1 MEFITENGRPV
12 SRIGQGTWYL
22 GENAATAVRERKA
35 LQAGVEAGMNLIDT
49 AEMYGEGAA
58 EHLIGSAIRG
68 MDRASLYLVSKV
80 YPFNADRRSI
90 FLSCENSLRRLG
102 TDYLD
107 LYLLHWRGSVP
118 LAETVECME
127 QLKAKGRIR
136 AWGVSNFD
144 ALDMDELMD
153 VDGGNQ
159 CASNQVLYHLGS
171 EVAVIGAGNSAMDVA
186 RTALRKGAKHVTI
199 LCRSDKPAAS
209 VREVDYALADGVEFL
224 YGIHS
229 ERITDRGVEYRQAA
243 FDEEGQVT
251 GMGEPAL
258 FLADSVIIAVSQG
271 PKDKIVNTTHGLNT
285 TDHGLLATDETG
297 HTSRPG
303 IFASGDV
310 VLGAR
315 TVVEAV
321 KYSKT
326 VAAAM
331 DEYLQS
337 LG

>member
-1 MEFITENGRPV
+1 MHF
-12 SRIGQGTWYL
+12 
-22 GENAATAVRERKA
+22 A
-35 LQAGVEAGMNLIDT
+35 ID
-49 AEMYGEGAA
+49 
-58 EHLIGSAIRG
+58 
-68 MDRASLYLVSKV
+68 YLVNPDV
-80 YPFNADRRSI
+80 Y
-90 FLSCENSLRRLG
+90 E
-102 TDYLD
+102 
-107 LYLLHWRGSVP
+107 
-118 LAETVECME
+118 
-127 QLKAKGRIR
+127 
-136 AWGVSNFD
+136 
-144 ALDMDELMD
+144 
-153 VDGGNQ
+153 
-159 CASNQVLYHLGS
+159 LGS

-199 LCRSDKPAAS
+199 LCRADKPAAS
-209 VREVDYALADGVEFL
+209 VREVDYALADGVEFV

-229 ERITDRGVEYRQAA
+229 ELITDQGVEYRQAT
-243 FDEEGQVT
+243 FDENGQVIE
-251 GMGEPAL
+251 MSEPAL
-258 FLADSVIIAVSQG
+258 FSADSVIIAVSQG
-271 PKDKIVNTTHGLNT
+271 PKDKIVNTTTGLNT
-285 TDHGLLATDETG
+285 TNHGLLATDETS

>member
-1 MEFITENGRPV
+1 MEFITENGRAV

-22 GENAATAVRERKA
+22 GENAATAARERKA

-80 YPFNADRRSI
+80 YPFHADRHSI

-153 VDGGNQ
+153 VDGGSQ

-171 EVAVIGAGNSAMDVA
+171 
-186 RTALRKGAKHVTI
+186 R
-199 LCRSDKPAAS
+199 
-209 VREVDYALADGVEFL
+209 GVEFDL
-224 YGIHS
+224 LPWMQQ
-229 ERITDRGVEYRQAA
+229 RGMPMMAYCPLAQAGSLRRDLAGCAAVQNAARAHGVSPWQVLLAFLLTRPDVYPIPRSSRAEHTLDNAATLNLVLSADELAALDAA
-243 FDEEGQVT
+243 F
-251 GMGEPAL
+251 PAPNHRTPL
-258 FLADSVIIAVSQG
+258 D
-271 PKDKIVNTTHGLNT
+271 IV
-285 TDHGLLATDETG
+285 
-297 HTSRPG
+297 
-303 IFASGDV
+303 
-310 VLGAR
+310 
-315 TVVEAV
+315 
-321 KYSKT
+321 
-326 VAAAM
+326 
-331 DEYLQS
+331 
-337 LG
+337 

>member
-1 MEFITENGRPV
+1 MEFITENGRTV

-22 GENAATAVRERKA
+22 GENAATAARERKA

-153 VDGGNQ
+153 VDGGSQ

-171 EVAVIGAGNSAMDVA
+171 RGEHTLDNAAALNLVLSADELA
-186 RTALRKGAKHVTI
+186 AL
-199 LCRSDKPAAS
+199 D
-209 VREVDYALADGVEFL
+209 
-224 YGIHS
+224 
-229 ERITDRGVEYRQAA
+229 AA
-243 FDEEGQVT
+243 F
-251 GMGEPAL
+251 PAPNRRTPL
-258 FLADSVIIAVSQG
+258 D
-271 PKDKIVNTTHGLNT
+271 IV
-285 TDHGLLATDETG
+285 
-297 HTSRPG
+297 
-303 IFASGDV
+303 
-310 VLGAR
+310 
-315 TVVEAV
+315 
-321 KYSKT
+321 
-326 VAAAM
+326 
-331 DEYLQS
+331 
-337 LG
+337 